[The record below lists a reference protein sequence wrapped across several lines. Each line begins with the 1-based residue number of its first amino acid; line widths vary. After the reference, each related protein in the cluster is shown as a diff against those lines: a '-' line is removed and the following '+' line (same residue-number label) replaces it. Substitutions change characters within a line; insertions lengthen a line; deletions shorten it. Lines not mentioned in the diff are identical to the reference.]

1 MMIPIQLE
9 VEENEYDKFITML
22 RSLRYVK
29 LAQKQHTIAAIPQI
43 ERIKAAL
50 DAIPQSIFSE
60 ITDPLEWQRNIRDEW
75 S

>member
-9 VEENEYDKFITML
+9 VEENEYDKFIVML

-29 LAQKQHTIAAIPQI
+29 LEQKQNASTVLPQI

-50 DAIPQSIFSE
+50 EAMPQPIFAE
-60 ITDPLEWQRNIRDEW
+60 IKDPLEWQRSIRDEW